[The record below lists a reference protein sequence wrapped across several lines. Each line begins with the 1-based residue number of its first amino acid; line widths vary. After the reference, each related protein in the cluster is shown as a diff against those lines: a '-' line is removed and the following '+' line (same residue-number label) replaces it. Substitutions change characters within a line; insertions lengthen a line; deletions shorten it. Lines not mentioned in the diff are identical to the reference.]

1 MTNPSGL
8 PYTPAVRA
16 GDWLIVSGQIGL
28 REGALVGGG
37 FEPELRQT
45 LTNLQARLEEQGA
58 TLTHVK
64 KTSIFMADLDDYVQ
78 MNEIYG
84 AAFPEPRP
92 ARSAF
97 AVARLP
103 FDAKVEIEAW
113 AWLGQETPPLA

>member
-1 MTNPSGL
+1 MTNPTGL

-16 GDWLIVSGQIGL
+16 GDWLVVSGQIGL
-28 REGALVGGG
+28 LDGALVEGG

-45 LTNLQARLEEQGA
+45 LENLRSRLEEQGA
-58 TLTHVK
+58 SLRHVA
-64 KTSIFMADLDDYVQ
+64 KTTVFMADLEDYAQ

-103 FDAKVEIEAW
+103 FDARVEIEAW
-113 AWLGQETPPLA
+113 AWMGD

>member
-16 GDWLIVSGQIGL
+16 GDWLVVSGQIGI
-28 REGALVGGG
+28 RDGSLVAGG

-45 LTNLQARLEEQGA
+45 LANLIARLDDHGA
-58 TLTHVK
+58 TPAQVVK
-64 KTSIFMADLDDYVQ
+64 TTVFLADLDDYPQ

-84 AAFPEPRP
+84 EAFPEPRP

-103 FDAKVEIEAW
+103 FDARVEIEAW
-113 AWLGQETPPLA
+113 AWVAG

>member
-16 GDWLIVSGQIGL
+16 GDWLVVSGQVGVQ
-28 REGALVGGG
+28 GNALVPGG
-37 FEPELRQT
+37 FEAELRQT
-45 LTNLQARLEEQGA
+45 LVNLQARLDEHGA
-58 TLTHVK
+58 TLDQVT
-64 KTSIFMADLDDYVQ
+64 KTTVFLADLEDYAQ

-84 AAFPEPRP
+84 EAFPEPRP

-103 FDAKVEIEAW
+103 LDARVEIEAW
-113 AWLGQETPPLA
+113 VWLGA